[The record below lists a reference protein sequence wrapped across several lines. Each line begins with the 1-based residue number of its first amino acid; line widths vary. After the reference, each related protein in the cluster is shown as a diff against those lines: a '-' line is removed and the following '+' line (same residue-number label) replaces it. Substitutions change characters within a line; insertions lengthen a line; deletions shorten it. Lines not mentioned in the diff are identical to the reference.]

1 MSRPLI
7 PGWATRA
14 LQEFIVRHGLSATD
28 ALKQTIVAQ
37 TDCIVPDTPNR
48 SRQVRAG
55 EKHPLSVFMS
65 RRTAYNV
72 AHRDDTKRMIV
83 ERSEA
88 HKREMAVKAEELDR
102 LLLKQYNMMAQGVRP
117 ELNEVG
123 EIVKDKNGKQK
134 VERLPPAVH
143 VQAMGGAASLSARLN
158 PQAQRVEMEHSGK
171 IEIGDLEAARAARIA
186 REAELAALLAAR
198 TADE

>member
-48 SRQVRAG
+48 SRQVLAG

-65 RRTAYNV
+65 KRTAYNV

-88 HKREMAVKAEELDR
+88 HKREMAVKGEELDR
-102 LLLKQYNMMAQGVRP
+102 VLAAQLKMMAQGVRP
-117 ELNEVG
+117 ELNEHG
-123 EIVKDKNGKQK
+123 EAVKVDGKQK

-143 VQAMGGAASLSARLN
+143 VQAIGAASAWAARQN
-158 PQAQRVEMEHSGK
+158 PTAQKVEMEHSGGVK
-171 IEIGDLEAARAARIA
+171 VDVPYAVEVEA
-186 REAELAALLAAR
+186 LMVKLS
-198 TADE
+198 T

>member
-48 SRQVRAG
+48 SRQVLAG

-65 RRTAYNV
+65 RRTAYNI

-88 HKREMAVKAEELDR
+88 HKREMAVKGEELDR
-102 LLLKQYNMMAQGVRP
+102 LLATQLKMMSQGVRP
-117 ELNEVG
+117 QLNDTG
-123 EIVKDKNGKQK
+123 EAKRDASGKQL

-143 VQAMGGAASLSARLN
+143 VQAIGAASAWAARQN
-158 PQAQRVEMEHSGK
+158 PTAQRVEMEHSGGLQVEVAYAT
-171 IEIGDLEAARAARIA
+171 EISALRAR
-186 REAELAALLAAR
+186 LA
-198 TADE
+198 T

>member
-1 MSRPLI
+1 MSRSVI
-7 PGWATRA
+7 PGWAIRA
-14 LQEFIVRHGLSATD
+14 LQEFIVRHGISSNE
-28 ALKQTIVAQ
+28 ALRQVIIAE

-48 SRQVRAG
+48 SRQVYAG

-65 RRTAYNV
+65 KRTARNI
-72 AHRDDTKRMIV
+72 ATREDTKRMMV

-88 HKREMAVKAEELDR
+88 HKREMAVKAEEVDR
-102 LLLKQYNMMAQGVRP
+102 LLAQQLKMMAQGVRP
-117 ELNEVG
+117 VLNEVG
-123 EIVKDKNGKQK
+123 EAVKEGGRQR

-143 VQAMGGAASLSARLN
+143 VQAIGAASAWAARQN
-158 PQAQRVEMEHSGK
+158 PQAQKVEMEHSGK
-171 IEIGDLEAARAARIA
+171 IDMGDLETARAARIA

>member
-1 MSRPLI
+1 MSLPKV

-14 LQEFIVRHGLSATD
+14 LQEFIVKHGISPNE
-28 ALKQTIVAQ
+28 ALRQVITAE

-48 SRQVRAG
+48 SRQVYAG

-65 RRTAYNV
+65 KRTAYNI
-72 AHRDDTKRMIV
+72 ANRDETKRMIV

-102 LLLKQYNMMAQGVRP
+102 TLAQQLKMMAQGVRP
-117 ELNEVG
+117 VLNEHGEAVKVG
-123 EIVKDKNGKQK
+123 GKQM
-134 VERLPPAVH
+134 VERLAAAVH
-143 VQAMGGAASLSARLN
+143 VQAIGAASNWAARQN
-158 PQAQRVEMEHSGK
+158 PTAQRVEMEHSGK
-171 IEIGDLEAARAARIA
+171 IDMGDLETARAARIA